1 MAKMLKNLK
10 SLFIVEEQNAPEKP
24 AEDPKPTVTPSPK
37 IAESREGDPGK
48 ITQKFIEVLF
58 KAMESNN
65 LDGFDYLEFKQ
76 SLQSLSKMPM
86 DEATRFRS
94 AFAMAETMGATTQQ
108 LLSSANHYIDVL
120 KSEETKFEKALAN
133 QREQQIGRKQVE
145 IQEMEEAIQKKA
157 EEIKR
162 LTTEIEAHR
171 KKVDALKGEMN
182 AAAGKVES
190 TKNDFIASY
199 NKLVDQIHAD
209 VESIKK
215 QLLSGSEPKK

>member
-1 MAKMLKNLK
+1 MLKNLK

-133 QREQQIGRKQVE
+133 QRATDRPQTGRDPGNGRGHSEKGRRDQTPDDGDRSSS
-145 IQEMEEAIQKKA
+145 QESG
-157 EEIKR
+157 R
-162 LTTEIEAHR
+162 
-171 KKVDALKGEMN
+171 LKGRNECRRR
-182 AAAGKVES
+182 
-190 TKNDFIASY
+190 
-199 NKLVDQIHAD
+199 
-209 VESIKK
+209 
-215 QLLSGSEPKK
+215 